1 MLYEIRYWSSRIR
14 TVVVSEGCLD
24 ETLLTFEGYGIKV
37 LSVKERA
44 VRRKSA

>member
-1 MLYEIRYWSSRIR
+1 MLYEIRYFASKIR

-37 LSVKERA
+37 LSVKERLI
-44 VRRKSA
+44 RRVTA